1 MKKIKSVLKV
11 TFAATFALV
20 LGAPPPAAAEDVYKK
35 MANDFAKYST
45 DKKVKNVTV
54 VGFARKARTSRE
66 ESEYFSEKLMSCLV
80 ASGKVNL
87 LERSQLD
94 KVLEER
100 KLSDSGVTEEAA
112 AGARKKIDTSN
123 AIIVGTI
130 FGTKDHLKI
139 IARMID
145 PVTGAVLHT
154 VEGQTERQWEIMPER
169 PEFDFD
175 VPDLRVIAAMFSEEE
190 IKPELSMADFRDAP
204 ASLSAEGGPAGLFG
218 GNTQTCNARR
228 ARLASMQAAALEAK
242 AKYWALQ
249 MRAPNFRATKLTRN
263 PGGEIKDN
271 EARKKFYAMLQA
283 FHRAPELPKL
293 SVSEMNA
300 VITVMEE
307 EGKISDECGLH

>member
-1 MKKIKSVLKV
+1 MKNTRSALKV
-11 TFAATFALV
+11 TFAGVFALV
-20 LGAPPPAAAEDVYKK
+20 LGAPPSASSEDVYKK

-54 VGFARKARTSRE
+54 VGFSRKARTSRE
-66 ESEYFSEKLMSCLV
+66 ESEYFSEKLLSCLV

-100 KLSDSGVTEEAA
+100 KLSASGVAEESEE
-112 AGARKKIDTSN
+112 GGRKKIDPSN

-139 IARMID
+139 IAKMID

-169 PEFDFD
+169 PEFDFEL
-175 VPDLRVIAAMFSEEE
+175 PDMQVIAAMFGEDELR
-190 IKPELSMADFRDAP
+190 PEFANFRDAP
-204 ASLSAEGGPAGLFG
+204 ASL
-218 GNTQTCNARR
+218 NTDTCNARR
-228 ARLASMQAAALEAK
+228 ARLAAMQAAALEAK

-249 MRAPNFRATKLTRN
+249 MRAPDFSRSKLTRN

-271 EARKKFYAMLQA
+271 EARKSFYALLQA
-283 FHRAPELPKL
+283 YHRAPELPRL
-293 SVSEMNA
+293 SVPEMNS
-300 VITVMEE
+300 VIAVMEE

>member
-1 MKKIKSVLKV
+1 MKTVNSALKI
-11 TFAATFALV
+11 TFAAAFGLI
-20 LGAPPPAAAEDVYKK
+20 LGAPYNSFAEDAYKK

-54 VGFARKARTSRE
+54 VGFSRKARTSRE
-66 ESEYFSEKLMSCLV
+66 ESEYFSEKLISCLV

-100 KLSDSGVTEEAA
+100 SLSASGVAEE
-112 AGARKKIDTSN
+112 GADGGRKKIDPSN

-130 FGTKDHLKI
+130 FGTKEHLKI
-139 IARMID
+139 IAKMID

-154 VEGQTERQWEIMPER
+154 VEGQTDRQWEILPER
-169 PEFDFD
+169 PDFEFV
-175 VPDLRVIAAMFSEEE
+175 VPDRRRVAAMFSDEEPE
-190 IKPELSMADFRDAP
+190 LRPELSNFRDAP
-204 ASLSAEGGPAGLFG
+204 SSL
-218 GNTQTCNARR
+218 NTQSCNTRR
-228 ARLASMQAAALEAK
+228 ARLASMQTAALDAK

-249 MRAPNFRATKLTRN
+249 MRDPNFKSMKLTRN

-271 EARKKFYAMLQA
+271 EDRKKFYALLQA
-283 FHRAPELPKL
+283 YHRSPELPRL
-293 SVSEMNA
+293 SVPEMNA
-300 VITVMEE
+300 VISIMDE

>member
-1 MKKIKSVLKV
+1 MKTISSAFKV
-11 TFAATFALV
+11 TVAAAFALA
-20 LGAPPPAAAEDVYKK
+20 LGAPPHSAAEDVYKK
-35 MANDFAKYST
+35 MANDFAKYSS

-54 VGFARKARTSRE
+54 VGFSRKARTSRE

-80 ASGKVNL
+80 ASGKVKL

-100 KLSDSGVTEEAA
+100 KLAASGVAEESGEDAK
-112 AGARKKIDTSN
+112 KKIDPSN

-130 FGTKDHLKI
+130 FGTKEHLKI
-139 IARMID
+139 IAKMID
-145 PVTGAVLHT
+145 PLSGAVLHT

-169 PEFDFD
+169 PEFEFD
-175 VPDLRVIAAMFSEEE
+175 VPDLRTVAAMFAEED
-190 IKPELSMADFRDAP
+190 ITPELSDFRDAP
-204 ASLSAEGGPAGLFG
+204 ASL
-218 GNTQTCNARR
+218 NTDSCNTRR

-249 MRAPNFRATKLTRN
+249 MRDPNFRTRKLTRN

-271 EARKKFYAMLQA
+271 DARRKFYGLLQA
-283 FHRAPELPKL
+283 FHRSPELPKL
-293 SVSEMNA
+293 SVPEMNA
-300 VITVMEE
+300 VIAVMDE

>member
-1 MKKIKSVLKV
+1 MKTIKSVLIV
-11 TFAATFALV
+11 TFAGVLALV
-20 LGAPPPAAAEDVYKK
+20 LGAPPHAAAEDVYKK

-45 DKKVKNVTV
+45 SKKVKNITV

-100 KLSDSGVTEEAA
+100 KLSASGVTEET
-112 AGARKKIDTSN
+112 GEGGRKKIDPSN

-139 IARMID
+139 IAKMID
-145 PVTGAVLHT
+145 PLTGAVLHT
-154 VEGQTERQWEIMPER
+154 VEGQTDRQWEIMPER
-169 PEFDFD
+169 PEFDFE

-190 IKPELSMADFRDAP
+190 IKPELEMANFRDAP
-204 ASLSAEGGPAGLFG
+204 ASL
-218 GNTQTCNARR
+218 NTDTCNARR
-228 ARLASMQAAALEAK
+228 ARLASMQAVALEAK

-249 MRAPNFRATKLTRN
+249 MRNPNFKATKLTRN
-263 PGGEIKDN
+263 PGGEIQDN
-271 EARKKFYAMLQA
+271 EARKKFYALLQA
-283 FHRAPELPKL
+283 FHRAPELSRL
-293 SVSEMNA
+293 SVPEMNA
-300 VITVMEE
+300 VIAIMEE

>member
-1 MKKIKSVLKV
+1 MKTIKSVLIV
-11 TFAATFALV
+11 TFAGVLALV
-20 LGAPPPAAAEDVYKK
+20 LGAPPHAAAEDVYKK

-45 DKKVKNVTV
+45 SKKVKNITV

-100 KLSDSGVTEEAA
+100 KLSASGVTEET
-112 AGARKKIDTSN
+112 GEGGRKKIDPSN

-139 IARMID
+139 IAKMID
-145 PVTGAVLHT
+145 PLTGAVLHT
-154 VEGQTERQWEIMPER
+154 VEGQTDRQWEIMPER
-169 PEFDFD
+169 PEFDFE

-204 ASLSAEGGPAGLFG
+204 ASL
-218 GNTQTCNARR
+218 NTDTCNARR
-228 ARLASMQAAALEAK
+228 ARLASMQAVALEAK

-249 MRAPNFRATKLTRN
+249 MRNPNFKATKLTRN
-263 PGGEIKDN
+263 PGGEIQDN
-271 EARKKFYAMLQA
+271 EARKKFYALLQA
-283 FHRAPELPKL
+283 FHRAPELSRL
-293 SVSEMNA
+293 SVPEMNA
-300 VITVMEE
+300 VIAIMEE

>member
-1 MKKIKSVLKV
+1 MRNNNSALKL
-11 TFAATFALV
+11 TFAAAFALV
-20 LGAPPPAAAEDVYKK
+20 LGAPPDSAAEDAYKK

-100 KLSDSGVTEEAA
+100 RLSDSGVTEES
-112 AGARKKIDTSN
+112 GEGGRKKIDPSN

-130 FGTKDHLKI
+130 FGTKNHLKI
-139 IARMID
+139 IAKMID
-145 PVTGAVLHT
+145 PLTGAVLHT
-154 VEGQTERQWEIMPER
+154 VEGQTDRQWEILPER
-169 PEFDFD
+169 PEFDFE
-175 VPDLRVIAAMFSEEE
+175 VPDLRVIAEMFSEEE
-190 IKPELSMADFRDAP
+190 IRPEMADFRDAP
-204 ASLSAEGGPAGLFG
+204 VSL
-218 GNTQTCNARR
+218 NTNSCNTRR
-228 ARLASMQAAALEAK
+228 ARLASMQAVALEAK

-249 MRAPNFRATKLTRN
+249 MRNPNFKATKLTRN

-271 EARKKFYAMLQA
+271 EARKKFYALLQA

-293 SVSEMNA
+293 SVPEMNA

>member
-1 MKKIKSVLKV
+1 MKTIKSVLIV
-11 TFAATFALV
+11 TFAGVLALV
-20 LGAPPPAAAEDVYKK
+20 LGAPPHAAAEDVYKK

-45 DKKVKNVTV
+45 SKKVKNITV

-100 KLSDSGVTEEAA
+100 KLSASGVTEET
-112 AGARKKIDTSN
+112 GEGGRKKIDPSN

-139 IARMID
+139 IAKMID
-145 PVTGAVLHT
+145 PLTGAVLHT
-154 VEGQTERQWEIMPER
+154 VEGQTDRQWEIMPER
-169 PEFDFD
+169 PEFDFE

-190 IKPELSMADFRDAP
+190 IKPELEMANFRDAP
-204 ASLSAEGGPAGLFG
+204 ASL
-218 GNTQTCNARR
+218 NTDTCNARR
-228 ARLASMQAAALEAK
+228 ARLASMQAVAIEAK

-249 MRAPNFRATKLTRN
+249 MRNPNFKATKLTRN

-283 FHRAPELPKL
+283 FHRAPELPQL
-293 SVSEMNA
+293 SVPEMNA
-300 VITVMEE
+300 VITIMEE